1 MIKKI
6 SIHYILLFFSAQVNP
21 SDLKIVFVS
30 GGKNSGNNG
39 FCLPLEALFQF
50 IEVASNNKLK
60 GLRSPP

>member
-1 MIKKI
+1 
-6 SIHYILLFFSAQVNP
+6 LLFFSAQVNP

-30 GGKNSGNNG
+30 GGKNSGNTG

-60 GLRSPP
+60 GLRSPS